1 MFIGCILIFPLQ
13 YQCPDFV
20 DIIHAGGDQIT
31 DGQWDRSN
39 LMDRKSEM
47 IANTKVC
54 KLFVISSLYFAQ
66 FENNF
71 SLNSLIKVQI
81 IFSC

>member
-1 MFIGCILIFPLQ
+1 MCSIDLFFLMFIGCILIFPLQ

-20 DIIHAGGDQIT
+20 DIIDASGDQIT

-54 KLFVISSLYFAQ
+54 KLLAVYILRSSKITFL
-66 FENNF
+66 
-71 SLNSLIKVQI
+71 
-81 IFSC
+81 